1 MAVVKTVC
9 EACGKEFIRYMYF
22 PVKHSFCS
30 KKCHGAWDKEHEL
43 GEGNP
48 NWKGGKKTLLC
59 FGCGKTY
66 SAYLSDRA
74 GKFCSIEC
82 AHKDESRRV
91 LLKENSL
98 RLAKDETYKKSR
110 RGENNPRWDG
120 GKTARTR
127 LIRNRLHPWSLKVRE
142 RDGHICQICSSD
154 KELHAHHILPVVD
167 FPELA
172 KDLENGTTLC
182 RKCHEKF
189 YPNEGNARVS
199 LQQSSSLPSG
209 GGGGL

>member
-1 MAVVKTVC
+1 VAVVKATC
-9 EACGKEFIRYMYF
+9 EVCGKEFIRYRYH

-30 KKCHGAWDKEHEL
+30 KKCHGVWNREHER

-48 NWKGGKKTLLC
+48 NWKGGKKTLVC
-59 FGCGKTY
+59 TRCGKEY
-66 SAYLSDRA
+66 LAYTSDRE

-110 RGENNPRWDG
+110 RGDGNPMWKG
-120 GKTARTR
+120 GNTARIK
-127 LIRNRLHPWSLKVRE
+127 LLRNRLIVWGRQVKE